1 MPAQVLVADDDP
13 QILRMLTDV
22 LLKRGFNVDTARD
35 GDEAYAR
42 AQERAPDVLVTDV
55 MMPKLDGWSLVRKLR
70 LDPKLAD
77 LPVIFLTAVTADDAS
92 VKAFRLGADDYITK
106 PFKFTDVVTRIEKV
120 LDAKRPPSDS
130 AKLASSGLAGDL
142 AQVGLSTLLVLIE
155 MERKT
160 GVLKLRCND
169 GRAGEVV
176 VRSGKVTDASI
187 DGPDQ
192 TTAAQ
197 AVHVMLTWSS
207 GKFDFKV
214 RDVAGD
220 DRIAQSTTHLL
231 IEGARLMDEAESPAA
246 EAQLDDEAIQ
256 EWGAEERT
264 PVLVAAKLADLVR
277 RTARASNPPYSIPL
291 GSAAPSPAA
300 ASAASAP
307 APAPAGPAITRTSA
321 RDLRPLPPLPPVPPP
336 VVAKRPASRWWL
348 IAAVVF
354 ALAGAATFAIHPSPA
369 QAGPGEAELRGDAD
383 AIAAAIDRATDAA
396 QMRADGI
403 AAMPLLRAGIETD
416 AATLQDTAA
425 NEIFLAPA
433 AGETIEVFQLRDGA
447 RASVLRLPAGAP
459 AIGVASGVERAAG
472 ALRAVASSAIKTQRG
487 TEGGA
492 LAVAH
497 YLDLSTVTQSLA
509 THARGA
515 RLLGLAQPLVL
526 VPEDTGATRTVTV
539 PIAARRAPGLTLE
552 ASLAALSDGGAPGW
566 VAPAREASFALAA
579 LLLVAYVVLA
589 SRARRAG
596 AAP

>member
-106 PFKFTDVVTRIEKV
+106 PFKFSDVVTRIEKV
-120 LDAKRPPSDS
+120 LDAKRPPSAS
-130 AKLASSGLAGDL
+130 GKLASTGLTGDL

-176 VRSGKVTDASI
+176 VRGGKVTDASI

-207 GKFDFKV
+207 GKFDFAV
-214 RDVAGD
+214 RDVDGD
-220 DRIAQSTTHLL
+220 DRIGQSTTHLL
-231 IEGARLMDEAESPAA
+231 IEGARLMDEASAPAA
-246 EAQLDDEAIQ
+246 EAQLDDEAIA
-256 EWGAEERT
+256 EWGVEERT

-277 RTARASNPPYSIPL
+277 RTARASNPPYSIPI
-291 GSAAPSPAA
+291 GSA
-300 ASAASAP
+300 AP
-307 APAPAGPAITRTSA
+307 APAPDLPAIARTSA
-321 RDLRPLPPLPPVPPP
+321 RDLVPLPALPPAPAP
-336 VVAKRPASRWWL
+336 VVPKRPASRWWL

-354 ALAGAATFAIHPSPA
+354 ALAGGATFAIRPSPA
-369 QAGPGEAELRGDAD
+369 QSGRGETELRGDAD
-383 AIAAAIDRATDAA
+383 VIAAAIDRAADAA
-396 QMRADGI
+396 QLRADGI

-447 RASVLRLPAGAP
+447 RASALRLPAGAP

-487 TEGGA
+487 SDGGT
-492 LAVAH
+492 LAVGR
-497 YLDLSTVTQSLA
+497 YLDLAAVQTTLA

-526 VPEDTGATRTVTV
+526 VPEDGSAARTVTV
-539 PIAARRAPGLTLE
+539 PIAARRAPGLALE
-552 ASLAALSDGGAPGW
+552 ASLAALPDGGALGW